1 MFNLNSV
8 DTIILLVFFASILV
22 GLMRGFIREI
32 ISLFT
37 WIAAFVISIL
47 FSGALANTFTG
58 SAASSSTSSLGAGS
72 AHMLALSSCFIGL
85 FVATLIIG
93 SFVGRFISQMVESQG
108 VSLAN
113 RFLGALFGFIRG
125 LLVVLLVIFLGQL
138 TPMSSQPAWAQS
150 QFVAAYQ
157 PAVKWLDDL
166 VQPGLSSLKS
176 QMGNSMRNVSPGQ
189 YIDQLKQNYQ
199 DTGASQM
206 FQGK

>member
-8 DTIILLVFFASILV
+8 DTAILLVFFVSILV

-47 FSGALANTFTG
+47 FSGTLANTFAG
-58 SAASSSTSSLGAGS
+58 SSSSTSSLGAGS
-72 AHMLALSSCFIGL
+72 VHMLALSSCFIGL

-125 LLVVLLVIFLGQL
+125 LLVVLLAIFLGQL

-176 QMGNSMRNVSPGQ
+176 QVGNSMRNVSPGQ